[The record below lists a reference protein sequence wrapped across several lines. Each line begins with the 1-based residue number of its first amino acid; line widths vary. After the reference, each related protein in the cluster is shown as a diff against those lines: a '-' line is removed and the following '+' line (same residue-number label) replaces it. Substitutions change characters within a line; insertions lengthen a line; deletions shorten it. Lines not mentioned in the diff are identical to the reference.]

1 MSDENQQLPGI
12 ADAVVA
18 AGTQADLAARL
29 GVSQQV
35 VSKWQRRGWVPLMR
49 AGQIEALYNISR
61 TRLANPK
68 IVALLGA
75 TKSTASQPKE
85 PQ

>member
-1 MSDENQQLPGI
+1 MKNQLSTGI
-12 ADAVVA
+12 AAAVA
-18 AGTQADLAARL
+18 AAGSQIILGQQL
-29 GVSQQV
+29 GVSQQAIN
-35 VSKWQRRGWVPLMR
+35 KWCKQGWVPLMR

-75 TKSTASQPKE
+75 TKATPTQPKE

>member
-1 MSDENQQLPGI
+1 MSSKSKSHTGI
-12 ADAVVA
+12 AAAIAA
-18 AGTQADLAARL
+18 AGTQGKLAQEL
-29 GVSQQV
+29 GVTQPAIN
-35 VSKWQRRGWVPLMR
+35 KWRKQGWVPLVR

-75 TKSTASQPKE
+75 PTKAAP
-85 PQ
+85 